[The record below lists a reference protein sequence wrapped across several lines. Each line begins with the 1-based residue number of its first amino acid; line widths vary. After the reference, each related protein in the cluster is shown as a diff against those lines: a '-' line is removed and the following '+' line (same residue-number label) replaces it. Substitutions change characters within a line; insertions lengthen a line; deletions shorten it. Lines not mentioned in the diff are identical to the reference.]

1 MNGTIEP
8 ALELRNIIKRYGDK
22 VALDDLSLKVAR
34 GTIVGL
40 LGPNGAGKSTSL
52 LVTSGLSRPDFG
64 TISIDGE
71 PSMPIELRRAIALI
85 PETPEAFPMLTVWEH
100 MLYVARASRLPD
112 GWQARARA
120 LLTRLDLGGELT
132 TLGFSL
138 SKGMRQKILIAA
150 ALLRA
155 TPILLLDEPMI
166 GLDPR
171 GQRELRDLLAELR
184 AEGRAIVVS
193 THQLDAAQALCDEIV
208 FMKAGRVVA
217 TMDAGATTEALEVA
231 FMQATA

>member
-1 MNGTIEP
+1 MEFANP
-8 ALELRNIIKRYGDK
+8 ALALRQLVKRFGDK
-22 VALDDLSLKVAR
+22 TALNGVSFEASHGK
-34 GTIVGL
+34 IVGI

-52 LVTSGLSRPDFG
+52 LVASGLSRADSG
-64 TISIDGE
+64 SVSIDGKDASPLE
-71 PSMPIELRRAIALI
+71 RRRAIALI
-85 PETPEAFPMLTVWEH
+85 PETPEAFAMLTVWEH
-100 MLYVARASRLPD
+100 MLYVARASRLAD
-112 GWQARARA
+112 GWQAGAKA
-120 LLTRLDLGGELT
+120 LLARLDLAGEMT

-138 SKGMRQKILIAA
+138 SKGMRQKVLIAA

-184 AEGRAIVVS
+184 REGRAIVVS

-208 FMKAGRVVA
+208 FMKAGAVVA
-217 TMDAGATTEALEVA
+217 KIDSGANIEALEEA
-231 FMQATA
+231 FLAATA

>member
-1 MNGTIEP
+1 VDVP
-8 ALELRNIIKRYGDK
+8 ALALRSLVKRYGDK
-22 VALDDLSLKVAR
+22 LALDDLSFDAWR
-34 GTIVGL
+34 GKIVGL

-52 LVTSGLSRPDFG
+52 LVASGLSRADTG
-64 TISIDGE
+64 RVEIDGVAAT
-71 PSMPIELRRAIALI
+71 PLELRRSIALI
-85 PETPEAFPMLTVWEH
+85 PETPEAFAMLTVWEH

-112 GWQARARA
+112 GWQPRANG
-120 LLTRLDLGGELT
+120 LLERLDLAKERT

-138 SKGMRQKILIAA
+138 SKGMRQKVLIAA
-150 ALLRA
+150 AMLRA

-171 GQRELRDLLAELR
+171 GQRELRDLLGELR

-208 FMKAGRVVA
+208 FMKSGRVVA
-217 TMDAGATTEALEVA
+217 KIDAGANTDELETA
-231 FMQATA
+231 FLEATA

>member
-1 MNGTIEP
+1 MFAGP
-8 ALELRNIIKRYGDK
+8 ALELRNLTKRFGDK
-22 VALDDLSLKVAR
+22 LALDDLSYSASRAK
-34 GTIVGL
+34 IVGI

-52 LVTSGLSRPDFG
+52 LVASGLSRTDRG
-64 TISIDGE
+64 SVLLDGKDAT
-71 PSMPIELRRAIALI
+71 PLDRRRTIALI

-100 MLYVARASRLPD
+100 MLYVARASKLPD
-112 GWQARARA
+112 GWQPEANA
-120 LLTRLDLGGELT
+120 LLERLDLSKEKN

-138 SKGMRQKILIAA
+138 SKGMRQKVLIAT

-171 GQRELRDLLAELR
+171 GQRELRELLIGLR

-217 TMDAGATTEALEVA
+217 HIDAGASTEALETA
-231 FMQATA
+231 FLQATA

>member
-1 MNGTIEP
+1 V
-8 ALELRNIIKRYGDK
+8 L
-22 VALDDLSLKVAR
+22 LD
-34 GTIVGL
+34 
-40 LGPNGAGKSTSL
+40 GKDATPL
-52 LVTSGLSRPDFG
+52 D
-64 TISIDGE
+64 
-71 PSMPIELRRAIALI
+71 RRRTIALI

-100 MLYVARASRLPD
+100 MLYVARASKLPD
-112 GWQARARA
+112 GWQPEANA
-120 LLTRLDLGGELT
+120 LLERLDLAKEKN

-138 SKGMRQKILIAA
+138 SKGMRQKVLIAT

-171 GQRELRDLLAELR
+171 GQRELRELLIGLR

-217 TMDAGATTEALEVA
+217 HIDAGASTEALETA
-231 FMQATA
+231 FLQATA